1 MWRRRSTGSPTI
13 SGARGTRMARR
24 SLRAVALGAA
34 LALSV
39 AMSGCAATA
48 SPSVA
53 IGEDTV
59 VVDVRTPAEYA
70 EGHLDGAINIDLQS
84 PEFDTTISELDPE
97 DEYVVYCQSG
107 NRSAQAVAAMEAAG
121 LDVQDAGG
129 ISEAAEATGLP
140 VIR

>member
-1 MWRRRSTGSPTI
+1 
-13 SGARGTRMARR
+13 MARR

-121 LDVQDAGG
+121 FDVQDAGG

-140 VIR
+140 VAGVAP